1 MKTFKDYLQEAERKK
16 APDEEPKKKTTTQ
29 DRPNINLGPDL
40 NAPQDQPLANRP
52 EEPRTPPPETPQAPQ
67 QKKSSQ
73 ADTLRKTSGIHN
85 PRMGDLLSRMRDIEH
100 DDDDWGFPE
109 PEVGTDLTTDVN
121 TENLPSV
128 AGGQLQAAG
137 VSNPDWHKVAN
148 LPGNMQ
154 RAIRALGKQ
163 LFSSMTRTP
172 TNDIWMV
179 ANLGGQGPNTSQEV
193 NSVANWLRRQGED
206 VSTGNI
212 DFDTSIPGYNAD
224 IKQYSAGGIRW
235 LMVRDEFGNY
245 IYSWPENDSINANNR
260 AELGHSRP
268 DPLRIGR

>member
-1 MKTFKDYLQEAERKK
+1 
-16 APDEEPKKKTTTQ
+16 
-29 DRPNINLGPDL
+29 
-40 NAPQDQPLANRP
+40 
-52 EEPRTPPPETPQAPQ
+52 
-67 QKKSSQ
+67 
-73 ADTLRKTSGIHN
+73 
-85 PRMGDLLSRMRDIEH
+85 
-100 DDDDWGFPE
+100 
-109 PEVGTDLTTDVN
+109 
-121 TENLPSV
+121 
-128 AGGQLQAAG
+128 
-137 VSNPDWHKVAN
+137 
-148 LPGNMQ
+148 MQ

-193 NSVANWLRRQGED
+193 NSVANWLRRHGED

-224 IKQYSAGGIRW
+224 VKQYSAGGIRW

-245 IYSWPENDSINANNR
+245 IYSWPENDSIDAGNR

>member
-1 MKTFKDYLQEAERKK
+1 MKSFKDYLYETERKQ
-16 APDEEPKKKTTTQ
+16 APDEEPKKKTKTK
-29 DRPNINLGPDL
+29 DRPDINLGPNL
-40 NAPQDQPLANRP
+40 NTPQDQPLANRP
-52 EEPRTPPPETPQAPQ
+52 EEPQTPPPETPSAPQ

-73 ADTLRKTSGIHN
+73 TDTLRKTSGIQN
-85 PRMGDLLSRMRDIEH
+85 PRMGDLLSRMRDIEP

-109 PEVGTDLTTDVN
+109 PDANTELTTDVN

-137 VSNPDWHKVAN
+137 IANPDWHKVAN

-163 LFSSMTRTP
+163 LFGSMTRTP

-245 IYSWPENDSINANNR
+245 IYSWPENDSIDAGNS

-268 DPLRIGR
+268 AQPRLGR